1 MKFEETLPALREGK
15 KVRRKDSSW
24 INFYDCIYVNWVGK
38 VMPNRAYFED
48 YTLDTED
55 LDADDWEVV
64 EEKKKVKLRDLKTQE
79 QLEKWKERNCEGSKC
94 KDCVFNQNK
103 VNCIYVAYCWI
114 KDKSI
119 FSDKF
124 LDQEIEIEVEEN
136 D

>member
-1 MKFEETLPALREGK
+1 MKFEEGLPALRTGK
-15 KVRRKDSSW
+15 KIRRKGNSPDYY
-24 INFYDCIYVNWVGK
+24 ICLEDNVLKAFIPYF
-38 VMPNRAYFED
+38 NRLTGEIK
-48 YTLDTED
+48 LMSRD
-55 LDADDWEVV
+55 LLADDWEVV
-64 EEKKKVKLRDLKTQE
+64 EEKNKVRLRDLTTQE

-124 LDQEIEIEVEEN
+124 LDQEVEIEN
-136 D
+136 